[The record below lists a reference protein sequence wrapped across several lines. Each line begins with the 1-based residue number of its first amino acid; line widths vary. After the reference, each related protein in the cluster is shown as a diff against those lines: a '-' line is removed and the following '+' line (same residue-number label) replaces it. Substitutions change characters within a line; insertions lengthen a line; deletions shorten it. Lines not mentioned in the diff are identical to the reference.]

1 MRILYISHTH
11 PPKDA
16 PMENIGGM
24 QRVSVQLYRALQ
36 TREDV
41 TVIPFILHSSWNSI
55 VFNTIRFLF
64 NLLFSLPKKAVKE
77 NADIILFSSMVT
89 AGLSVFLRYR
99 IRIPMAVIC
108 HGLDVTTPNIFYQK
122 FVGKVFS
129 KLDGV
134 IAVSNATKLAC
145 TERGIPTEKAFVISN
160 GLDKKEFGKVPDKT
174 EAKKFLTDNLEIDLS
189 DKSLLLTVGR
199 LVKRKG
205 HEWFVRSVWP
215 EINRDC
221 VYLIIGDGPESVNLK
236 SAVDNAPQKE
246 NIILLGKQ
254 PDNVLKNAYAAAD
267 IFVMPNIRV
276 SGDMEGFGIVLIE
289 ANYCSTPVVASELE
303 GIKDVIDP
311 GKNGY
316 LVPVGD
322 AKLFAERID
331 SVLIDE
337 LEELSETCKKYVE
350 DRFSWEYIIGQYI
363 SVLGTIKEQ
372 KIGIDLNA
380 PK

>member
-16 PMENIGGM
+16 PLENIGGM

-41 TVIPFILHSSWNSI
+41 TVIPIILHSSWNRI
-55 VFNTIRFLF
+55 VVNTILFMF
-64 NLLFSLPKKAVKE
+64 NLLYSLPKKAVKE
-77 NADIILFSSMVT
+77 NVDIILFSSMVT
-89 AGLSVFLRYR
+89 ASLSVFLRSR
-99 IRIPMAVIC
+99 IKIPMAVIC

-122 FVGKVFS
+122 FVRKVFS

-145 TERGIPTEKAFVISN
+145 TKRGIPTEKAFVVSN
-160 GLDKKEFGKVPDKT
+160 GLDKKDIGVVPDKT
-174 EAKKFLTDNLEIDLS
+174 EAKKFLSDSLGIDLS
-189 DKSLLLTVGR
+189 DKDLLLTVGR

-205 HEWFVRSVWP
+205 HEWFVRSIWP
-215 EINRDC
+215 GIQRDC
-221 VYLIIGDGPESVNLK
+221 VYLIIGDGPELADLQ
-236 SAVDNAPQKE
+236 SAIKNAPQKE

-254 PDNVLKNAYAAAD
+254 PDSVLKNAYSAAD
-267 IFVMPNIRV
+267 VFVMPNIRV

-303 GIKDVIDP
+303 GIKDVIEP

-316 LVPVGD
+316 LVQEGD
-322 AKLFAERID
+322 AELFAKKID
-331 SVLIDE
+331 FVLNEE
-337 LEELSETCKKYVE
+337 LEKLSATCKKYVE
-350 DRFSWEYIIGQYI
+350 DRFGWEYIIGRYI
-363 SVLGTIKEQ
+363 SVLREIKEQ
-372 KIGIDLNA
+372 KIDID
-380 PK
+380 